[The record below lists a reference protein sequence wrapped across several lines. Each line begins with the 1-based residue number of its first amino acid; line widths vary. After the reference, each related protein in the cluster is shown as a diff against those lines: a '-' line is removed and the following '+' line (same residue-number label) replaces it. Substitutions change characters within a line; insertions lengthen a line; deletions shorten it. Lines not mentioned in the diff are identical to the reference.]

1 MREELINL
9 LKKVRPDVNFD
20 VENQLLSEEVL
31 DSFDIMMILA
41 EISDNYNVEIDPD
54 DVNEMYFDS
63 VEGIEKLINNSVV
76 EKK

>member
-41 EISDNYNVEIDPD
+41 EIFDNYNVEIDPD